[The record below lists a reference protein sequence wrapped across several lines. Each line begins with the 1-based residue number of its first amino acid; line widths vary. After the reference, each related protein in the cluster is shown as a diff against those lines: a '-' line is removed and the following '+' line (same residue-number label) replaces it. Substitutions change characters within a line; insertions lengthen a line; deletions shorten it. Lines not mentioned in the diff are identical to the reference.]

1 LRRLLEVGV
10 ARDTLGDDT
19 GSELGVDE
27 NGLEEEDLGNKYSLV
42 NVSIGRSRELWIYT
56 CELLEED
63 DHWSKVDTENVD
75 GSGLN
80 FYRGETGMIELV
92 RWSDEETLEVRY
104 SSNNEFSNHR
114 IIVDSFDEVDEI
126 IGKYNELDEIKYVY

>member
-1 LRRLLEVGV
+1 MGV
-10 ARDTLGDDT
+10 ARDTLSDGS

-27 NGLEEEDLGNKYSLV
+27 NSLEEEDLGNEYSLV

-63 DHWSKVDTENVD
+63 DYWSRVATEDVD

-92 RWSDEETLEVRY
+92 RWSDEEALEVRY
-104 SSNNEFSNHR
+104 SPNNEFSDHT
-114 IIVDSFDEVDEI
+114 ILVDCFDGVDEI
-126 IGKYNELDEIKYVY
+126 IGKYTELDEIKYEY